1 MSTAKFLV
9 ALFGAALSGVAGV
22 LPVDSTAARIVQF
35 ALAVLTAVTV
45 YLVPNASAKRQ
56 LP

>member
-1 MSTAKFLV
+1 MTTAKFLV
-9 ALFGAALSGVAGV
+9 ALSGAALSGVAGV

-35 ALAVLTAVTV
+35 GLAAVTAVGV
-45 YLVPNASAKRQ
+45 YLVRNASAKRQ